1 MAIKSNSIALITKY
15 SPEILDEIF
24 AKEAVTTILERNSG
38 LLKFTSAKTV
48 LIPSIEMDGLGD
60 YTKITTAGPNA
71 YGYSQGGVDITW
83 ESHTLTKDRGKQFVV
98 DTMDDEETAG
108 LVVGNL
114 LDQFV
119 RLKEVPEVDAYRL
132 STLFSKAYADQVVE
146 ETISANQIIS
156 KFNDAFEKFADLEIP
171 EDEQILYVSNQVM
184 TLIRNTTELNKR
196 LNVEDYTSPAGISFT
211 VEKYEG
217 RPIIPVPKS
226 RFFTAY
232 NFHDNGFTPVAGAKQ
247 MNFML
252 VHFNAAL
259 PIKKH
264 QVLKTFGPE
273 VVQDFDGFKMNH
285 RLYHDIFVP
294 KNKRVAIFVSVSGT
308 SASLPLVSFVST
320 AGAVTNAS
328 IISDIYAQ
336 GVRGTLV
343 YKLGD
348 NTLTAAAPG
357 DALTTANGWVVM
369 TLDANYA
376 QTIAMSTSTN
386 IVVAVKDPDTEVAL
400 ASSAT
405 TVANK
410 GA

>member
-1 MAIKSNSIALITKY
+1 MPIKSNSIALISKY

-24 AKEAVTTILERNSG
+24 QKEAVTAILERNSG

-60 YTKITTAGPNA
+60 YSRVNTPDSF
-71 YGYSQGGVDITW
+71 GYSKGGVDITW

-98 DTMDDEETAG
+98 DTMDDEETQG

-132 STLFSKAYADQVVE
+132 STLFSKAYPDQIAT
-146 ETISANQIIS
+146 ETISANEIIA
-156 KFNDAFEKFADLEIP
+156 KFNNAFEKFADLEIP

-196 LNVEDYTSPAGISFT
+196 LYVEDYTNPSGISFT
-211 VEKYEG
+211 LEKYEG

-232 NFHDNGFTPVAGAKQ
+232 TFHDNGFTPVSGAK
-247 MNFML
+247 MINFML

-294 KNKRVAIFVSVSGT
+294 KNKRVAIFVSVSNVA
-308 SASLPLVSFVST
+308 ASLPLASFVT
-320 AGAVTNAS
+320 KAGAAQNAT
-328 IISDIYAQ
+328 IISDIYTA
-336 GVRGTLV
+336 GTRGTLV
-343 YKLGD
+343 YKLG
-348 NTLTAAAPG
+348 NSAVAIPVGG
-357 DALTTANGWVVM
+357 DVLSTANGWTVM
-369 TLDANYA
+369 TLDAAGA
-376 QTIAMSTSTN
+376 QTIAASTN
-386 IVVAVKDPDTEVAL
+386 THIVIAVKNPEDEKAL
-400 ASSAT
+400 SAGKLQL
-405 TVANK
+405 VK